1 MIVHPELRI
10 LVIAASPGEGA
21 TAWRSITDGMD
32 HVRVDIEDETP
43 ADLDDYQAV
52 ITVDAYAPG
61 INSGRLL
68 PYVESGGVWLALA
81 AQQTWP
87 LPEEFGVRP
96 GPVGPATELR
106 VLFTDRA
113 NPLGARLPDAVYVG
127 GLYQPLLVHSD
138 DTETVLY
145 VDYHYQHS
153 AVLTRRGH
161 GAGYLACTTLQ
172 DFSPSLVQRAFYR
185 LLRQCQ
191 GLAPPPERSLGIG
204 ILGYAPSVGRLH
216 GIAAEHTQGLHLVA
230 ACDLD
235 PQRLHQ
241 AITDFPAIATYADAA
256 EMGADPAVDLVV
268 IATAPNSHS
277 SLSTQMLQA
286 GKHVLCEKPL
296 ALSQAETRAM
306 QDAAL
311 TQRRHL
317 SCHQNRRWDPDFLAV
332 KKAVASKKIGD
343 LFYLETFVG
352 GFHHPCGYWHSHA
365 PVSGGTSYDWGAH
378 YLDWI
383 VGLLP
388 QPVESVV
395 GIRHKRVWHDVTN
408 ADQER
413 IQIRFVDGTEAEF
426 IHSDIAA
433 ARKPKW
439 YLLGTAGAI
448 VGHWRDISAVSFD
461 PLYYYAKD
469 DIPATEMMPEITLHR
484 RTGEGQ
490 IEPTRLL
497 LPERDP
503 FAFHANLAD
512 HLLWGE
518 PLAAPLAD
526 SLKVVAILEAAARSM
541 SAGGRPERI
550 DGG

>member
-1 MIVHPELRI
+1 MINHPELRLL
-10 LVIAASPGEGA
+10 LVVADPDKASQSWPLVTG
-21 TAWRSITDGMD
+21 GMD
-32 HVRVDIEDETP
+32 HVQVEVEAETP
-43 ADLDDYQAV
+43 VDLGRFAV
-52 ITVDAYAPG
+52 VVTVGTSSTGVDAG
-61 INSGRLL
+61 KLL
-68 PYVESGGVWLALA
+68 PFVERGGVWLVLA
-81 AQQTWP
+81 AGQTET
-87 LPEEFGVRP
+87 LPEEFGVQP
-96 GPVGPATELR
+96 GPVGPVAELR
-106 VLFTDRA
+106 VLFTDRG

-127 GLYQPLLVHSD
+127 GTYQPLLVHD
-138 DTETVLY
+138 DETETILY
-145 VDYHYQHS
+145 ADYHYQHS
-153 AVLTRRGH
+153 AVLTRRNY
-161 GAGYLACTTLQ
+161 GAGNLVCTTLQ
-172 DFSPSLVQRAFYR
+172 DFSPALVRRTFYR
-185 LLRQCQ
+185 LLRQGQ
-191 GLAPPPERSLGIG
+191 GLAPPPESSLGIG

-216 GIAAEHTQGLHLVA
+216 GLAAEKIQGLHLAA

-235 PQRLHQ
+235 QRRLLQ
-241 AITDFPAIATYADAA
+241 AQVDFPSVVTYDNAAD
-256 EMGADPAVDLVV
+256 MADNPAVDLVI
-268 IATAPNSHS
+268 IATAPNSHAA
-277 SLSTQMLQA
+277 LTIQMLEA

-296 ALSQAETRAM
+296 ALNLAEARAM
-306 QDAAL
+306 QEAAL
-311 TQRRHL
+311 INHRHL
-317 SCHQNRRWDPDFLAV
+317 SCHQNRRWDPDFLTIKRAV
-332 KKAVASKKIGD
+332 TDKMIGE

-365 PVSGGTSYDWGAH
+365 PVSGGTTYDWGAH

-395 GIRHKRVWHDVTN
+395 GTRHKRVWHDVTN
-408 ADQER
+408 GDQER
-413 IQIRFVDGTEAEF
+413 IQIRFVDGIEAEF

-448 VGHWRDISAVSFD
+448 VGRWLDISAVSVD

-484 RTGEGQ
+484 RLKEGVV
-490 IEPTRLL
+490 EPTKLKT
-497 LPERDP
+497 PERDP
-503 FAFHANLAD
+503 FAFHTNLAD

-526 SLKVVAILEAAARSM
+526 SMKVVAILEAAAKSM

>member
-10 LVIAASPGEGA
+10 LVITAAPGEG
-21 TAWRSITDGMD
+21 TTTWQPVTDGMD
-32 HVRVDIEDETP
+32 HVHVEAETETP
-43 ADLDDYQAV
+43 ADLRGYQAV
-52 ITVDAYAPG
+52 VTVDASVSN
-61 INSGRLL
+61 IDSTRLL
-68 PYVESGGVWLALA
+68 TFVEGGGTWLAFA
-81 AQQTWP
+81 AGQTQP
-87 LPEEFGVRP
+87 LPEEFGVQP
-96 GPVGPATELR
+96 GPIGPVTELR
-106 VLFTDRA
+106 VLFTERD

-127 GLYQPLLVHSD
+127 GTYQPLQVHSD

-153 AVLTRRGH
+153 SVLTRRSHGGGH
-161 GAGYLACTTLQ
+161 LACTTLQ

-191 GLAPPPERSLGIG
+191 NLAPPPECSLGIG

-216 GIAAEHTQGLHLVA
+216 GIGAEHTQGLHLVA

-241 AITDFPAIATYADAA
+241 ARTDFPAVATYTDAA
-256 EMGADPAVDLVV
+256 EMAADQAVDLVI
-268 IATAPNSHS
+268 IATAPNSHAP
-277 SLSTQMLQA
+277 LSIEMLQA

-296 ALSQAETRAM
+296 ALSQAETQAM
-306 QDAAL
+306 HEAAL
-311 TQRRHL
+311 THQKHL

-332 KKAVASKKIGD
+332 RKVVADKQIGE

-388 QPVESVV
+388 HSIEAVV
-395 GIRHKRVWHDVTN
+395 GTRHKRVWHDVTN

-413 IQIRFVDGTEAEF
+413 IQIRFSDGREAEF

-433 ARKPKW
+433 LRKPKW
-439 YLLGTAGAI
+439 YLLGTGGGI
-448 VGHWRDISAVSFD
+448 IGHWQDFSAVSFD

-484 RTGEGQ
+484 RIGEGQ
-490 IEPTRLL
+490 IEPTQLL
-497 LPERDP
+497 LPQRDP

-526 SLKVVAILEAAARSM
+526 SMKVVAILEAAAKSM
-541 SAGGRPERI
+541 SGGGRPERI